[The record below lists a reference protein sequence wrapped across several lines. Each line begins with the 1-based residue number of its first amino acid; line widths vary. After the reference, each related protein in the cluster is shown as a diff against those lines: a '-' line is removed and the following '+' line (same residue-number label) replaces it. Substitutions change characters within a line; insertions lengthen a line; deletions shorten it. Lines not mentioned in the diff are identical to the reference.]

1 MFYQKL
7 QHEIVRIKQIIPYAK
22 ALIQNFTPEKHF
34 AYRGGALSRAH
45 EQQRLGAKKQPSVP
59 CILRQPWVKGDLM
72 VNLQ

>member
-45 EQQRLGAKKQPSVP
+45 EQQRLGAKKAA
-59 CILRQPWVKGDLM
+59 
-72 VNLQ
+72 